1 MFDPR
6 LLGFCDK
13 ICLKI
18 QISSLSFRRI
28 LRETEPIP
36 PIIYMTTRRIFV
48 AIVCAII
55 VVPGLLA
62 QNRSD
67 EPIPAMPKLLSQ
79 REQMDVRELWLRK
92 RLGSLLLPMMKRH
105 GIEMWIVVNEEFH
118 SDPVTEHIVPPMPIV
133 GRRDLFIFID
143 RGERIERIAMV
154 RYDEERLKNHY
165 RMLMPARDKFG
176 EELKKLVDERNPK
189 TIALNIGGTRG
200 QQSGLTHDG
209 YKFLS
214 ETLGAENEKKFVSAA
229 NLLTEYFDTRLQ
241 EELEHYRTA
250 VLATDV
256 ITRRAFSNEV
266 ITPGKTTVGDVRW
279 WMMQQLND
287 IGVDTWFQ
295 PDLRIQRHQTDTGKT
310 GAFLTT
316 AKESDV
322 IQRGDLLHVD
332 FGLNYMGLST
342 DWQKHGYVLRS
353 GETDVPAG
361 LKTALKNTNALQD
374 ALFAIARAG
383 MTGAEV
389 YEKTMAE
396 MKKRGIEAM
405 IYSHPIGTHGH
416 GLGPSIDFRGLVGGG
431 GNRILPGSYESIE
444 LNTSTI
450 VPEWGGQK
458 VTIMAEDDAHMTP
471 DGYKFFR
478 PRQTEFYLIK

>member
-1 MFDPR
+1 MIIRRSTIALFIA
-6 LLGFCDK
+6 L
-13 ICLKI
+13 IA
-18 QISSLSFRRI
+18 ISAV
-28 LRETEPIP
+28 
-36 PIIYMTTRRIFV
+36 Y
-48 AIVCAII
+48 
-55 VVPGLLA
+55 A
-62 QNRSD
+62 QNRAD

-79 REQMDVRELWLRK
+79 REQMDVREQWLRK

-118 SDPVTEHIVPPMPIV
+118 SDPVTEHIVPPIPIV

-143 RGERIERIAMV
+143 RGERIERLAFV

-165 RMLMPARDKFG
+165 KQVMPARDKFA
-176 EELKKLVDERNPK
+176 EELKKVVDERNPK
-189 TIALNIGGTRG
+189 SIALNIGGSRG

-209 YKFLS
+209 YKFLA
-214 ETLGAENEKKFVSAA
+214 ETLGAENEKKFVPAA
-229 NLLTEYFDTRLQ
+229 NLLTEYFDTRLP
-241 EELEHYRTA
+241 EELEHYRQA
-250 VLATDV
+250 VLATDI

-279 WMMQQLND
+279 WMMQQVND
-287 IGVDTWFQ
+287 LGLGIWFQ
-295 PDLRIQRHQTDTGKT
+295 PDLRLQRQRVETGNT
-310 GAFLTT
+310 GAFLST
-316 AKESDV
+316 AKEADV

-342 DWQKHGYVLRS
+342 DWQKHGYVLKA
-353 GETDVPAG
+353 GETDVPSG
-361 LKTALKNTNALQD
+361 LKAALLNTNKLQD
-374 ALFAIARAG
+374 ALFAVARPG
-383 MTGAEV
+383 MTGTEV

-396 MKKRGIEAM
+396 MKKQGIEAM

-416 GLGPSIDFRGLVGGG
+416 GLGPSIDFRGNVGGG
-431 GNRILPGSYESIE
+431 ANKILPGSYESIE

-450 VPEWGGQK
+450 IPEWGGQK

-478 PRQTEFYLIK
+478 PRQTSFYLIK